1 MIAAL
6 FLLMFQA
13 IWVAPN
19 PSAQTAAPT
28 SVLEASA
35 DASAIDME
43 LDVYIADADF
53 ALQERVAIRRVQN
66 DLHMLDSQLYA
77 EPYVSRVQRLVSDW
91 NALVRLD
98 QTLAR
103 EELL

>member
-13 IWVAPN
+13 TP
-19 PSAQTAAPT
+19 APT

-35 DASAIDME
+35 YAQAIDYE
-43 LDVYIADADF
+43 LQAYTADTDF
-53 ALQERVAIRRVQN
+53 AAQERVAIRRVEN